1 MLILVVISRLI
12 SRFRMKSAARTDKRV
27 QIMNEIVSGMR
38 VIKMYTWENSYAD
51 ILAKARE

>member
-1 MLILVVISRLI
+1 
-12 SRFRMKSAARTDKRV
+12 MKSAARTDKRV